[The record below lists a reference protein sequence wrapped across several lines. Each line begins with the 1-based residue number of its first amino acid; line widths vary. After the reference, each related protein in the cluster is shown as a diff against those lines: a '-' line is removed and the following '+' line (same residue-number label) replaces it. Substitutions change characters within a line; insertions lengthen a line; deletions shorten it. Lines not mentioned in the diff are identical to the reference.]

1 MKKRLFFIFLFWL
14 AGIATAT
21 ATGLQ
26 LSLKLPPQVGEY
38 HNPYVAVWLED
49 NSGKSVRTLML
60 WRERSKW
67 LKDIRRWWR
76 KVGRKDEN
84 LVDAVTSA
92 TRAAGLYQLNFQ
104 ALDDD
109 KNTLA
114 AGDYILHIE
123 VVRENGG
130 RGMIKQKFTLNG
142 TKQIFHLESNSEIA
156 KSIFTIKG
164 KQ

>member
-14 AGIATAT
+14 TGIATAT
-21 ATGLQ
+21 ATELK

-38 HNPYVAVWLED
+38 HNPYVAVWIED
-49 NSGKSVRTLML
+49 NSGKSVRTLVL
-60 WRERSKW
+60 WREGNKW

-92 TRAAGLYQLNFQ
+92 TRAAGLYQLNFK

-109 KNTLA
+109 KNNLA

-142 TKQIFHLESNSEIA
+142 ASQVFHLASNSEIA
-156 KSIFTIKG
+156 KSIFTIKE